1 MKIDRNR
8 PLPAHTKYKYEECF
22 AKIILEHLFP
32 QRYIDLKIEDRPD
45 LQDLKRQIG
54 VEVTSAVPP
63 EDREACSL
71 WTSTVYMDNGPQK
84 IRKIDRLA
92 QLGVHYTGGVQVWPS
107 KSYQTDSLEKSP
119 YWTLIQTFDG
129 KIQKLNQGHYVEL
142 RQYDL
147 FVHSELFIWPQESEL
162 QLARLLQ
169 EMILRND
176 CGKHFTNVYLLG
188 ICALYKWRL
197 EDNRYELIPLT
208 SSDFLRYG
216 WDARELVIQKEEM
229 MI

>member
-45 LQDLKRQIG
+45 LQDLKHQIG

-63 EDREACSL
+63 EDREANSL

-84 IRKIDRLA
+84 MRNIDRLA

-107 KSYQTDSLEKSP
+107 KSYQTDSLENSP
-119 YWTLIQTFDG
+119 YWALIQSFSD
-129 KIQKLNQGHYVEL
+129 KIQKLNQGHYAKL
-142 RQYDL
+142 NQYDL
-147 FVHSELFIWPQESEL
+147 FVHSELFIWPGEETL
-162 QLARLLQ
+162 QLSRLLQ
-169 EMILRND
+169 EMISRNNRS
-176 CGKHFTNVYLLG
+176 KHFTFVYLLG
-188 ICALYKWRL
+188 IEKLSIWNLKSGVYKMT
-197 EDNRYELIPLT
+197 EVN
-208 SSDFLRYG
+208 SDDYLQFGLA
-216 WDARELVIQKEEM
+216 ARELVIQKEEM
-229 MI
+229 